1 MKILGN
7 RVLVEPLEKEVKE
20 GFQTVEVQ
28 DSFLYKGRVEMVG
41 EYAYDVLE
49 FSGSTPK
56 ALVETA
62 KVQVGDTIIFAKY
75 SPDTHEFEHEE
86 KKYKSVLVSDIIA
99 VL

>member
-28 DSFLYKGRVEMVG
+28 DSFVYRGRIVQLGENNTYPVG
-41 EYAYDVLE
+41 GTGLPIPPS
-49 FSGSTPK
+49 FS
-56 ALVETA
+56 
-62 KVQVGDTIIFAKY
+62 VGDTIIFAKY
-75 SPDTHEFEHEE
+75 SPDTHEFEHEG
-86 KKYKSVLVSDIIA
+86 KKYKSVQISDIIA

>member
-28 DSFLYKGRVEMVG
+28 DSFVYKGRVEQIG
-41 EYAYDVLE
+41 EDHGVIWT
-49 FSGSTPK
+49 GS
-56 ALVETA
+56 A
-62 KVQVGDTIIFAKY
+62 KDYVPPMKVGDTVIFQKY
-75 SPDTHEFEHEE
+75 SPDTSEFEHEG
-86 KKYKSVLVSDIIA
+86 KKYKSVQISDIIA